1 MHSPPNISFG
11 TAAGLLEAPAAV
23 SMTPAYTMQSNGQ
36 TVNAPNWCA
45 YIAELLL
52 AQDMVS
58 MTPKYAIQSSV
69 KTVNAPLPIEASTA
83 TILDAVPDA
92 MLPNDAGMLRFF
104 RLNRRWRGPAE
115 WRTFAGYLLDPFQCC
130 RSPSSPDGTASAK
143 RRPDQ

>member
-11 TAAGLLEAPAAV
+11 TEAGLQEAPAAV

-52 AQDMVS
+52 ARDMV
-58 MTPKYAIQSSV
+58 TV
-69 KTVNAPLPIEASTA
+69 KTVNAPLLIEASTA
-83 TILDAVPDA
+83 TILDALPDA
-92 MLPNDAGMLRFF
+92 MLPNDAEMLRSF
-104 RLNRRWRGPAE
+104 RLNRDRGGPGE
-115 WRTFAGYLLDPFQCC
+115 RRTAAGFSLSAFRCC
-130 RSPSSPDGTASAK
+130 RSPSSPTGTESDK